1 MMSPGMLGA
10 LGVSAS
16 PGTAPGTA
24 PGTVGDG
31 DEFAATTTTTYVA
44 CGSEDG
50 GFIVWDL
57 QTKETVQRVGGAPS
71 EIDPAEVPSTPSG
84 DGNGNGDGNGDENG
98 DETRDEK
105 VGDDVVD
112 APTATKVPEVPS
124 HPDGHRDAVV
134 GMDFAP
140 SHGGGGALAT
150 SGLERDKTIKIWI
163 AR

>member
-1 MMSPGMLGA
+1 MGSADEGNGA
-10 LGVSAS
+10 ARG
-16 PGTAPGTA
+16 
-24 PGTVGDG
+24 
-31 DEFAATTTTTYVA
+31 
-44 CGSEDG
+44 
-50 GFIVWDL
+50 
-57 QTKETVQRVGGAPS
+57 RAPS
-71 EIDPAEVPSTPSG
+71 EMDPAEVPSTPSG
-84 DGNGNGDGNGDENG
+84 DGNGNGDGDG
-98 DETRDEK
+98 DETQK

-112 APTATKVPEVPS
+112 APTAPKVPEVPS

>member
-1 MMSPGMLGA
+1 M
-10 LGVSAS
+10 
-16 PGTAPGTA
+16 
-24 PGTVGDG
+24 
-31 DEFAATTTTTYVA
+31 
-44 CGSEDG
+44 
-50 GFIVWDL
+50 WDL

-71 EIDPAEVPSTPSG
+71 EMDPAEVPSTPSG
-84 DGNGNGDGNGDENG
+84 DGNGNGDGDGDEKQ
-98 DETRDEK
+98 K

-112 APTATKVPEVPS
+112 APTAPKVPEVPS

>member
-1 MMSPGMLGA
+1 MLSPGMLGA
-10 LGVSAS
+10 LGMRAS

-50 GFIVWDL
+50 GFVVWDL

-71 EIDPAEVPSTPSG
+71 EMDPAEAP
-84 DGNGNGDGNGDENG
+84 GNGNGDGDGDEK
-98 DETRDEK
+98 RDEK